1 MYKSIILSS
10 CMFGSVFLCSTSLL
24 IINKYLLENRKM
36 PFGLII
42 INGLTFVISGSVFI
56 YSIGYSINLLK

>member
-42 INGLTFVISGSVFI
+42 INGLTFVISDLYLYIVLVIVLI
-56 YSIGYSINLLK
+56 Y

>member
-42 INGLTFVISGSVFI
+42 INGLTFE
-56 YSIGYSINLLK
+56 